1 MTSET
6 TTWGH
11 VTVELS
17 IFCKPPLTRET
28 RGILKQTIMCTTI
41 RTLRADE
48 IDVKVK
54 QFTKDG
60 SSVMVL
66 LYKDARCD
74 MDILDEV
81 FGMTGWK
88 RRHEFKNNSNYCVVS
103 IWDAEKKEWI
113 DKEDVGSESNTEKEK
128 GQASDAFKR
137 ACVNVG
143 IGRELYTAPKGMWIK
158 LNAGESRKVGDGYRI
173 NTTFSVS
180 RIEYSDKREIKH
192 IEIVDDKSRVR
203 YTTYPQRRSFPFGY
217 MKDADKRRE
226 LCEWIAGKER
236 EHNAKNAGKKFN
248 VFSLMEITYDIT
260 NDDNI
265 SVVQMYE
272 DYKRNQAQ

>member
-1 MTSET
+1 
-6 TTWGH
+6 
-11 VTVELS
+11 
-17 IFCKPPLTRET
+17 
-28 RGILKQTIMCTTI
+28 MCTQI

-88 RRHEFKNNSNYCVVS
+88 RRHEFKNGSNYCVVS
-103 IWDAEKKEWI
+103 IWDANKNEWI
-113 DKEDVGSESNTEKEK
+113 DKEDVGTESNTEKEK

-143 IGRELYTAPKGMWIK
+143 IGRELYTAPKGMWIR
-158 LNAGESRKVGDGYRI
+158 LNEGESRKVGDGYRI
-173 NTTFSVS
+173 NTTFRIS

-192 IEIVDDKSRVR
+192 LEIVDDKGAVR
-203 YTTYPQRRSFPFGY
+203 YSTYPQRKLFPFGL
-217 MKDADKRRE
+217 MKDANERMK
-226 LCEWIAGKER
+226 LCRWIEKKEK
-236 EHNAKNAGKKFN
+236 EHEAKGTGKKFN
-248 VFSLMEITYDIT
+248 VFTLMELTYTIN

-272 DYKRNQAQ
+272 DYKRQAQQKTQQ